1 MELQFVKT
9 IEKMWKSLNK
19 SFNKLLEMF
28 KEAGVYSINRVLP
41 GGLIIILTVLFI
53 GVTLYLVSSKIT
65 PSAWSGYG
73 ELCTAYMTAVG
84 ICATWLTGNKITNS
98 KYNTDPGAPGKPLG
112 PAEPNEKVVAV
123 LNTVVKKTS
132 NMGGNDR

>member
-1 MELQFVKT
+1 MKT
-9 IEKMWKSLNK
+9 IGKMWKSLNK

-53 GVTLYLVSSKIT
+53 GVTIYLIAFKAT

-98 KYNTDPGAPGKPLG
+98 KYNTDPGAPGKPFG
-112 PAEPNEKVVAV
+112 PPEPNEKVVTV
-123 LNTVVKKTS
+123 LNAVVKKTS
-132 NMGGNDR
+132 NMGGNDK

>member
-41 GGLIIILTVLFI
+41 GGLIII
-53 GVTLYLVSSKIT
+53 
-65 PSAWSGYG
+65 
-73 ELCTAYMTAVG
+73 
-84 ICATWLTGNKITNS
+84 
-98 KYNTDPGAPGKPLG
+98 
-112 PAEPNEKVVAV
+112 
-123 LNTVVKKTS
+123 
-132 NMGGNDR
+132 